1 MKTYQ
6 KLLALLPLLAALT
19 ACDDFG
25 KRAAG
30 GTGQLR
36 WTLDR
41 AAFTKGAEALP
52 DTNDFI
58 LSVRDAA
65 GQTLYEGP
73 YGESPEVLEVDEGYY
88 TVGVV
93 SLTFTS
99 PAFDRPQYG
108 DEQVVKVPSGGSVTV
123 KLSCTLL
130 NAGIRLKTGA
140 DFLEAFPDGI
150 LYVKQADVKL
160 KYLYRE
166 TRIAYMKPGEV
177 SVLLYD
183 QGVYE
188 TLFTRTLEARE
199 ILTVTISAP
208 AQNNSGKSSIQV
220 QTDTSKVW
228 QDDRF
233 VIGGQNGDPQP
244 QNAISVGDV
253 PARLGEEGVW
263 VTGYIVGGD
272 LTSAGKSVKTT
283 GISKNTHLALA
294 DRASVTAKA
303 SCLAVELPQGK
314 VRDALNL
321 ADHSDLVG
329 QRVSV
334 KGNLVEKYFG
344 TVGMKSTS
352 DYEIK

>member
-1 MKTYQ
+1 MKTC
-6 KLLALLPLLAALT
+6 KLMLALLPLLAALPS
-19 ACDDFG
+19 CDDFG
-25 KRAAG
+25 NGAG
-30 GTGQLR
+30 RGTGQLR

-41 AAFTKGAEALP
+41 AAFTKAAEAVP

-58 LSVRDAA
+58 LSVRDAD
-65 GQTLYEGP
+65 GKTLYEGP
-73 YGESPEVLEVDEGYY
+73 YGESPEVLEVAEGYY

-93 SLTFTS
+93 SLLFTS

-130 NAGIRLKTGA
+130 NAGIRLKTGS

-166 TRIAYMKPGEV
+166 SRIAYTKPGEV

-183 QGVYE
+183 QGAFE

-199 ILTVTISAP
+199 ILTVSISAP
-208 AQNNSGKSSIQV
+208 EQNGSGKSNILV

-228 QDDRF
+228 QSENY
-233 VIGGQNGDPQP
+233 ILGGESDSSEQ

-253 PARLGEEGVW
+253 SAHIGSEGIW

-272 LTSAGKSVKTT
+272 LTSSGKTVKTS
-283 GISKNTHLALA
+283 GIGKNTHLALA

-314 VRDALNL
+314 VREALNL
-321 ADHSDLVG
+321 PDHPDLIG
-329 QRVSV
+329 RRVSV